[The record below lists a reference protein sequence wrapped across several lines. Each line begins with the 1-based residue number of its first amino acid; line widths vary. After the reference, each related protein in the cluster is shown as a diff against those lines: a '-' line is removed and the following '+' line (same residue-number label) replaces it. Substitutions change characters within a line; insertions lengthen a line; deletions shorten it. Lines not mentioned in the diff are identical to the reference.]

1 VSGVEPPRSTR
12 PPRRRPWRAL
22 AVVTGVV
29 VVGVVGV
36 AFGEA
41 LHDNPRPGG
50 TQSYVRT
57 LTPLPLTPAAL
68 TTVTVTTTSP

>member
-1 VSGVEPPRSTR
+1 MSEPLRSTR
-12 PPRRRPWRAL
+12 PRRRPWRAL
-22 AVVTGVV
+22 AVVAGLA

-41 LHDNPRPGG
+41 LHDNPQPGG